1 MPLVGPF
8 VGFANGTFL
17 FLTFAAVAVTFN
29 LALDTLMRRIVTPEV
44 RHRAGPTAAVTV
56 PVLATIYAVLVAFVI
71 VSEYSQLRSA
81 NEQVAAKAA
90 DLSAMS
96 ENSRIF
102 PTAEGDQLRRAIRS
116 YTQTVVD
123 RSFPKLEDSA
133 KPDRLGDER
142 LEQIFSTLRNIHP
155 ATPDQSAAYS
165 KTLDQLDGVVETRA
179 RLVNVSGETVP
190 WPLVFMLAIMG
201 LAVLVVGTL
210 ARYSAPEGPRRH
222 PDGPRVAVSLTLALV
237 VSLNF
242 PFDGILPISDAP
254 LRNFLAFRAARSTRR
269 AAATAGAAPG

>member
-1 MPLVGPF
+1 MPLIGPF

-29 LALDTLMRRIVTPEV
+29 LALDALMRRLVTPEV

-56 PVLATIYAVLVAFVI
+56 QVLATIYAVLVAFVI

-102 PTAEGDQLRRAIRS
+102 PTAEGDQLRRAITA
-116 YTQTVVD
+116 YTVTVVD
-123 RSFPKLEDSA
+123 RSFPKLADSP

-142 LEQIFSTLRNIHP
+142 LEQIFATLRSIHP
-155 ATPDQSAAYS
+155 TTPDESAAYS

-179 RLVNVSGETVP
+179 RLVNASGETVP

-201 LAVLVVGTL
+201 LAVLVVSTL
-210 ARYSAPEGPRRH
+210 LDTQHRKAH
-222 PDGPRVAVSLTLALV
+222 VAILTALALLVSLTLALV

-254 LRNFLAFRAARSTRR
+254 LRNFLAFRAAR
-269 AAATAGAAPG
+269 